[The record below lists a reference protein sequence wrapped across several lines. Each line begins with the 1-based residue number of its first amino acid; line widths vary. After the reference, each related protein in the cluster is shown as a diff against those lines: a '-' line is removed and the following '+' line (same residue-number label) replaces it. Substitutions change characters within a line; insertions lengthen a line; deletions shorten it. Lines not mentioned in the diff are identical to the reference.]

1 MASTFSWVD
10 FSDEDR
16 EKMVQIIRQLR
27 QQDTIDE
34 LGIGS
39 VRDSI
44 ANILFPGTTTIQT
57 RAKYMLFEKNRGTVL
72 CLKIPYYH

>member
-1 MASTFSWVD
+1 MTSILSWVD
-10 FSDEDR
+10 FSDEER

-57 RAKYMLFEKNRGTVL
+57 RG
-72 CLKIPYYH
+72 

>member
-1 MASTFSWVD
+1 MASIFSWVD

-39 VRDSI
+39 VDK
-44 ANILFPGTTTIQT
+44 T
-57 RAKYMLFEKNRGTVL
+57 RGRFI
-72 CLKIPYYH
+72 CLI